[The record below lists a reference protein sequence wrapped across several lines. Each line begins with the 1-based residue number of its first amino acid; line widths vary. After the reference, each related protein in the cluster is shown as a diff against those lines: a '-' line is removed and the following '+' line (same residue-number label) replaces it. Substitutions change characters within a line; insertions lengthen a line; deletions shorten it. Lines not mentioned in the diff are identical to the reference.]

1 VDSGKYGPT
10 AALTF
15 MDTFG
20 AERQWGLALS
30 SSFSQTT
37 NTRDR
42 VQMRRP
48 NTDNLISTRARQL
61 NETDTRVRA
70 GVSGK
75 LEYRPDA
82 HTRIG
87 VTAAFNYF
95 KFGNDGSDWDITAT
109 NRVADYSRVSRA
121 QIEAGTAPRDST
133 NQTAG
138 IAPGFTETYNE
149 LLHATLRNR
158 YTHLSK
164 LSQQSK
170 FGVEARKEWVDTR
183 LDLRAS
189 YNPSSYRNLESGFE
203 ARRNGGVGIAYDA
216 SKDATRPVFTQTYG
230 APIGVGADFNNF
242 FGLRFA
248 QPDYTFED
256 IKNWQADLQHALS
269 RLPLPVTI
277 KTGANYRRQHRWLT
291 TYRPT
296 WNFVGADGVQQ
307 RNPATGINDDNIGQ
321 FISPWRYSI
330 FKNAMMQRDHLDY
343 RLADALFISQPR
355 FWVPSGTS
363 VSTFP
368 VPRVVTEEV
377 GSGYTQ
383 ATAKLG
389 RLTVLGGVRFEHT
402 GVEGTGSFS
411 DPTLPSQSSVTV
423 SRAYQ
428 AWYPSLHLR
437 YAMTANLLLR
447 SSFSTSGARPSLNAI
462 VPNTTVSYLTDGS
475 GLGRVTQSNPGL
487 KPQYART
494 YDVSA
499 EYYLEPAGLISAGA
513 FRKDISNFINQAT
526 RIIGDGSNNG
536 FGGRYEE
543 FELTTTGNLGTAFVE
558 GVELS
563 YTQQLRGL
571 PAPFNG
577 LSVFAN
583 YTGLRTQGSYAEGAS
598 ELANFVPRTYNIG
611 LIQSWRKWEARVTY
625 HYKSG
630 YLMTYN
636 AAPAS
641 QTRVTDDPT
650 VDVNFQY
657 RFRPG
662 LTVFVDYINIF
673 NNSPDWWS
681 ASPRHIS
688 MSEVYGARLNV
699 GVSGRF

>member
-1 VDSGKYGPT
+1 
-10 AALTF
+10 
-15 MDTFG
+15 
-20 AERQWGLALS
+20 
-30 SSFSQTT
+30 
-37 NTRDR
+37 
-42 VQMRRP
+42 
-48 NTDNLISTRARQL
+48 
-61 NETDTRVRA
+61 
-70 GVSGK
+70 
-75 LEYRPDA
+75 
-82 HTRIG
+82 
-87 VTAAFNYF
+87 
-95 KFGNDGSDWDITAT
+95 
-109 NRVADYSRVSRA
+109 
-121 QIEAGTAPRDST
+121 
-133 NQTAG
+133 
-138 IAPGFTETYNE
+138 
-149 LLHATLRNR
+149 
-158 YTHLSK
+158 
-164 LSQQSK
+164 
-170 FGVEARKEWVDTR
+170 
-183 LDLRAS
+183 
-189 YNPSSYRNLESGFE
+189 
-203 ARRNGGVGIAYDA
+203 
-216 SKDATRPVFTQTYG
+216 
-230 APIGVGADFNNF
+230 
-242 FGLRFA
+242 
-248 QPDYTFED
+248 
-256 IKNWQADLQHALS
+256 
-269 RLPLPVTI
+269 
-277 KTGANYRRQHRWLT
+277 
-291 TYRPT
+291 
-296 WNFVGADGVQQ
+296 
-307 RNPATGINDDNIGQ
+307 
-321 FISPWRYSI
+321 
-330 FKNAMMQRDHLDY
+330 
-343 RLADALFISQPR
+343 
-355 FWVPSGTS
+355 
-363 VSTFP
+363 
-368 VPRVVTEEV
+368 
-377 GSGYTQ
+377 
-383 ATAKLG
+383 
-389 RLTVLGGVRFEHT
+389 VRFEHT